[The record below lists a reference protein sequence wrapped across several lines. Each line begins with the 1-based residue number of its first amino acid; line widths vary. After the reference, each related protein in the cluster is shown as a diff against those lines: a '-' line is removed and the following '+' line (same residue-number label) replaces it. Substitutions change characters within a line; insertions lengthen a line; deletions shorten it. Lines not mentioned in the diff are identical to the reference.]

1 MTRRNEVYVSALPG
15 VLEVFGSGGEGR
27 DIYSI

>member
-1 MTRRNEVYVSALPG
+1 MTGRNEVGMSALPG
-15 VLEVFGSGGEGR
+15 ALEVFGSGGEGR